1 MRQHE
6 GLRRA
11 AAVLLQATLVVGL
24 LSGCGVAARPADDG
38 ALDLPH
44 FANQAPSKEMGPS
57 PRLRVSAE
65 AGPVISGAPRS
76 RGWDWSAGAGA
87 SSRARTGLSSR
98 IGSACLGATLPSWSA
113 S

>member
-11 AAVLLQATLVVGL
+11 AAVLLQATLVVGW
-24 LSGCGVAARPADDG
+24 LSGCGVAARPDDG
-38 ALDLPH
+38 ARDLPH
-44 FANQAPSKEMGPS
+44 FASQAPSKEMGPS
-57 PRLRVSAE
+57 PRLSVSAE

-76 RGWDWSAGAGA
+76 RGWDWSAGNGA
-87 SSRARTGLSSR
+87 RSRASTGLSSR

>member
-65 AGPVISGAPRS
+65 AGPVISGAARS

-87 SSRARTGLSSR
+87 RSRASTGLSSR

>member
-24 LSGCGVAARPADDG
+24 LSGCGVAVRPDDG
-38 ALDLPH
+38 ARDLPH
-44 FANQAPSKEMGPS
+44 FASQAPSKEMGPS
-57 PRLRVSAE
+57 PRLSVSAE
-65 AGPVISGAPRS
+65 ASPVISGASRS
-76 RGWDWSAGAGA
+76 RGWDWSAGDGA
-87 SSRARTGLSSR
+87 PSRASTGLSSR
-98 IGSACLGATLPSWSA
+98 IGSTCLGATLPSWSV

>member
-76 RGWDWSAGAGA
+76 RGGDWSAGDAA
-87 SSRARTGLSSR
+87 RSRASTGLSSR

>member
-1 MRQHE
+1 MRQPE

-24 LSGCGVAARPADDG
+24 LSGCGVAARPDDG
-38 ALDLPH
+38 ARDLPH
-44 FANQAPSKEMGPS
+44 FASQARSKEMGPS
-57 PRLRVSAE
+57 PRLSVSAE

-76 RGWDWSAGAGA
+76 RGWDWSAGNGA
-87 SSRARTGLSSR
+87 RSRAITGLSSR